1 MADEEVFWYHP
12 DPSTVDTWEF
22 EFFNIQS
29 GQWTP
34 VEELGAVY
42 PCDKCFQTVVEI
54 PEFHCCIRSR
64 AVNDAG
70 PSEWSEPRALP
81 EPGLS
86 SLFLVIAVFVAVR
99 PLVRR
104 IRARVRQLL
113 VGKEESPKD
122 NESSGEFFGR

>member
-12 DPSTVDTWEF
+12 DPSTVENWEF

-29 GQWTP
+29 GEWTP

-64 AVNDAG
+64 AVNEAG

-86 SLFLVIAVFVAVR
+86 SLFVVVALFVALR
-99 PLVRR
+99 PLVRWTKVKVKSFS
-104 IRARVRQLL
+104 ARNE
-113 VGKEESPKD
+113 KTPKD

>member
-34 VEELGAVY
+34 LEELGAVY

-113 VGKEESPKD
+113 AGKEETPKD